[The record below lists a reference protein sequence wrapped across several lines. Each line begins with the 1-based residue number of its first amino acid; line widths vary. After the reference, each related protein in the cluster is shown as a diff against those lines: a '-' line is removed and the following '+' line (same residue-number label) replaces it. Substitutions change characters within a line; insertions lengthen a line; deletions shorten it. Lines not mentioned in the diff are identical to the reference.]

1 MFIVTDIMCDV
12 VAVETMASHCI
23 RTYLSLFEDRWSN
36 HYREQLSCFCLNRRN
51 SALLFKWF
59 LFYNT
64 AYVCTP
70 KTCTAILL
78 QFFRFMTV
86 SQLFLHSLG

>member
-36 HYREQLSCFCLNRRN
+36 HYREQLSCFCL
-51 SALLFKWF
+51 
-59 LFYNT
+59 
-64 AYVCTP
+64 
-70 KTCTAILL
+70 
-78 QFFRFMTV
+78 
-86 SQLFLHSLG
+86 